1 MKMLINFLMC
11 FIFFISFSLYP
22 LSYDSAAY
30 TAQGGKWND
39 AYAQLNA
46 ILVDSP
52 DRADVLYDAGVA
64 ACNLEHWDQ
73 AVACFARAAE
83 YADDKNLRFRSHFN
97 AGNAL
102 VAQKN
107 LHAALEQYEKALALD
122 PADEYARH
130 NYDRVKEMLEQQK
143 QEQQQQKNDQQ
154 HDDQK
159 KDQDK
164 KDQDNKE
171 QEEKNQSQDKQNQSN
186 NNKNDQQ
193 NNDQEQDQ
201 QNDSSEGNS
210 SENDSNKESNGNERD
225 KAQNGSNNT
234 QRKDHGNKEQNQK
247 QSANNQQGDGN
258 HQPEEQSHNKND
270 KSDTQHGDKHKKT
283 PEKQSNNSDNT
294 SVAPENGQEQAKD
307 REKDEDQQ
315 MSGIAQRKD
324 SSLEA
329 LAKSDPWLLAVLE
342 NQEASDKATNKRLME
357 AKIHQRGGKNEQNC
371 W

>member
-30 TAQGGKWND
+30 AAQGGKWND

-64 ACNLEHWDQ
+64 AYNLEHWDQ
-73 AVACFARAAE
+73 AVACFSRAAE
-83 YADDKNLRFRSHFN
+83 YAEDKDLRFRSHFN

-107 LHAALEQYEKALALD
+107 LQAALEQYEKALALD

-143 QEQQQQKNDQQ
+143 QEQQQQNNDQQ
-154 HDDQK
+154 QDDQK
-159 KDQDK
+159 KDQE
-164 KDQDNKE
+164 KDQEKKE
-171 QEEKNQSQDKQNQSN
+171 QEEKNQDQNKQNQSN

-193 NNDQEQDQ
+193 NNDQKQDQ
-201 QNDSSEGNS
+201 QNNSSDNDSSEN
-210 SENDSNKESNGNERD
+210 ELNKQSDGNEGD
-225 KAQNGSNNT
+225 KAQNGGKDT
-234 QRKDHGNKEQNQK
+234 QRKDHRNNEKNQK
-247 QSANNQQGDGN
+247 QSANNQQRDGN
-258 HQPEEQSHNKND
+258 HQPEEQPHNKNS
-270 KSDTQHGDKHKKT
+270 KRDTKHGDKHKKT

-294 SVAPENGQEQAKD
+294 SVASHD
-307 REKDEDQQ
+307 DQKQ
-315 MSGIAQRKD
+315 DDLSAAEAMAGESPLNTLAQ
-324 SSLEA
+324 
-329 LAKSDPWLLAVLE
+329 SDPWLLAVLE
-342 NQEASDKATNKRLME
+342 NQEASDKATNKKLMG
-357 AKIHQRGGKNEQNC
+357 AKIHQHGGKNDQNC